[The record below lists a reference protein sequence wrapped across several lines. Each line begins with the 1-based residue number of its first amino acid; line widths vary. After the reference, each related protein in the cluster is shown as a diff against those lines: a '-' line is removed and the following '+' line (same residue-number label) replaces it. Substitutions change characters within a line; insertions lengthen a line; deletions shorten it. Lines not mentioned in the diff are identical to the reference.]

1 MSQDLTPAIAWKI
14 LENLREGVILTTPD
28 GKILFTN
35 QAACQMLNLAAPPA
49 HLAMLTADWQLDRYW
64 PTLLAAPADLVVQ
77 TAVSPY
83 HLTTRPLGNA
93 AWQLCLNHP
102 TPVQPEDTRTAP
114 LAILTEISQE
124 SDFGTKLQLLVNG
137 LQTTGWGRV
146 ALTLRD
152 TGFNATKIYAA
163 GFTDEE
169 RQNIHKNVL
178 PAAQWRQLFE
188 EPRYQHLRRG
198 SCYFVPTGSDW
209 PAGLAAAILPDD
221 QATGQDPDAW
231 QPNDLLC
238 VPLTNRQQQKIGLI
252 GLDRPHNG
260 RRPSVPALQTVEL
273 YAQFAGSIIE
283 NTQLLEEATRR
294 SQEFELLSNVSNKLS
309 GLLETSELLHAI
321 GEQAQR
327 AVGADRFMIFTW
339 EGARQQF
346 KLATRSALLQTAVYP
361 VPHHLQLVLRQRR
374 PIRQTVAATADEAAV
389 TQVLFPIFV
398 AGEPYGVMELAR
410 QQPLTDRE
418 MGLLTALI
426 NQASA
431 NLETAVVFAEV
442 YEREAFYNA
451 LGSVNLALSHTLELD
466 KLLNLICSES
476 VQFFKVDGAYIWLR
490 EGQRFVGGAA
500 NGLGVETFIETAVDN
515 SETQAFVNILAET
528 KSATYINNVAQ
539 RSDINLRLPHRQQIQ
554 AVLGIPLEREGHI
567 IGILTFVDHANPNR
581 FSDKDV
587 AEATVFGV
595 QAAIALQNATLFAEQ
610 RRFSEALDS
619 RVAERT
625 RELHEESNRVKILLR
640 ITSEL
645 STSLDQT
652 RVLNR
657 ALLLVNEVVHAT
669 QAVILLIDPVDG
681 ELVFRATLGTPLPT
695 PPEGI
700 RSGLMYN
707 EGLAGWM
714 IQNREAV
721 LVHDTEEDSR
731 WVYRATSS
739 EHRSVLA
746 VPLVTNDEVI
756 GVMMFF
762 HTSPDAFTMHQLD
775 LLKAAAHQVANAI
788 NNANLY
794 LLIREQAEG
803 LGELM
808 QLEHIESSK
817 NQAILQSIADGVL
830 VGDGRNRITLV
841 NDPVCRI
848 LGFDREQLLDKSINE
863 LLGLYSS
870 SGRSWLATIDNWA
883 RNADRLGG
891 ELPFLHD
898 QLEIEQKSV
907 SILLSPVLVGN
918 QFFGTVSIFRDITH
932 EVELD
937 NLKSEFVSNVSH
949 ELRTPMTS
957 IKGYADLMLMGATG
971 PMTEAQS
978 RYLEIIKNNAQRL
991 QNLVGDLLNIS
1002 HIETGQTKLDKRPLN
1017 LPRLVSDI
1025 IDNHLRSRIQHEQK
1039 PIAVYT
1045 DLPNDL
1051 PLVNA
1056 DQFRVTQILTNL
1068 LDNAF
1073 NYTPAGGQIRVTL
1086 RGDEQFVYLAVQ
1098 DSGIGIAKENLSK
1111 IFDRFFRADDE
1122 DVQRV
1127 AGTGLGLA
1135 IVRGLVEMHGGKL
1148 AVESMPGL
1156 GSTFSFNLPIV
1167 VEESELA

>member
-1 MSQDLTPAIAWKI
+1 MNQELTPAIAWNI
-14 LENLREGVILTTPD
+14 LENLQEGVILAAPD

-35 QAACQMLNLAAPPA
+35 QAAHQMLHLDTCPS
-49 HLAMLTADWQLDRYW
+49 HLATLTAVWGLEEGWQK
-64 PTLLAAPADLVVQ
+64 LLAAPANVVIQ

-83 HLTTRPLGNA
+83 HLTTRPLGST
-93 AWQLCLNHP
+93 AWQLCLS
-102 TPVQPEDTRTAP
+102 QPASIQTEAVATNQ
-114 LAILTEISQE
+114 LAILTQISQE
-124 SDFGTKLQLLVNG
+124 SDFDKKLQLLVDG
-137 LQTTGWGRV
+137 LQTTGWRRV
-146 ALTLRD
+146 VLTLRD
-152 TGFNATKIYAA
+152 GTFNATKIFAA

-169 RQNIHKNVL
+169 RQNIQKNML
-178 PAAQWRQLFE
+178 PATQWRQLFE
-188 EPRYQHLRRG
+188 NSAYQHLRRG
-198 SCYFVPTGSDW
+198 SCYFVPAGSDW
-209 PAGLAAAILPDD
+209 PLDMVNTILPDD

-231 QPNDLLC
+231 QPHDLLC
-238 VPLTNRQQQKIGLI
+238 VPLTNRQQQRIGLI

-260 RRPSVPALQTVEL
+260 RRPTVETLQTVEL

-283 NTQLLEEATRR
+283 NVQLLEETTRR

-309 GLLETSELLHAI
+309 GMLETNELLHAM

-327 AVGADRFMIFTW
+327 AVAAERFMIFAW
-339 EGARQQF
+339 ETTRQQF
-346 KLATRSALLQTAVYP
+346 KLVARSASAQTAVYP
-361 VPHHLQLVLRQRR
+361 APHQLQLVLRQRR
-374 PIRQTVAATADEAAV
+374 PIRQTLAATGEQTAV

-398 AGEPYGVMELAR
+398 AGEPYGVIELAR
-410 QQPLTDRE
+410 PQTLSDRE

-451 LGSVNLALSHTLELD
+451 LGSVNLALSYTLDLD
-466 KLLNLICSES
+466 KLLNLICRES
-476 VQFFKVDGAYIWLR
+476 VQIFKVDGAYIWLR
-490 EGQRFVGGAA
+490 EGTRFVGGAA
-500 NGLGVETFIETAVDN
+500 NGLGAETFIETAVDSN
-515 SETQAFVNILAET
+515 DIQAFVNVLAGA
-528 KSATYINNVAQ
+528 KFPTYINNVTQ
-539 RSDINLRLPHRQQIQ
+539 RGDIHLRLPHRQQIQ
-554 AVLGIPLEREGHI
+554 AVLGIPLEREGNI
-567 IGILTFVDHANPNR
+567 IGVLTFVDHANPNR

-587 AEATVFGV
+587 SEAAVFGV
-595 QAAIALQNATLFAEQ
+595 QAAIALQNATLFAEL
-610 RRFSEALDS
+610 RRFNEELDL

-625 RELHEESNRVKILLR
+625 RELHDESNRVKILLR
-640 ITSEL
+640 ITTEL

-657 ALLLVNEVVHAT
+657 ALLLVNEVVQAT

-681 ELVFRATLGTPLPT
+681 ELVFRATMGTTQPT

-721 LVHDTEEDSR
+721 LVHNTDEDPR
-731 WVYRATSS
+731 WVYRPTSS

-762 HTSPDAFTMHQLD
+762 HTNPHAFTLQQLD

-803 LGELM
+803 LGGM
-808 QLEHIESSK
+808 IQLEKIETSK

-830 VGDGRNRITLV
+830 VGDARNRITLA

-848 LGFDREQLLDKSINE
+848 LGFEREQLLDKSINE
-863 LLGLYSS
+863 LLGLYSA
-870 SGRSWLATIDNWA
+870 SGRSWLSTIDNWA
-883 RNADRLGG
+883 RNADRLGP
-891 ELPFLHD
+891 ELPFLSD
-898 QLEIEQKSV
+898 QLEIENKSV

-971 PMTEAQS
+971 PLEEAQM

-1017 LPRLVSDI
+1017 LAKLVSEI
-1025 IDNHLRSRIQHEQK
+1025 VDNHLQGRIRHEQK

-1045 DLPNDL
+1045 DLPSDL

-1056 DQFRVTQILTNL
+1056 DQYRVTQILTNL

-1073 NYTPAGGQIRVTL
+1073 NYTPAGGQIRVSL
-1086 RGDEQFVYLAVQ
+1086 RGGEQFVNLAVQ
-1098 DSGIGIAKENLSK
+1098 DSGIGITKENLAK

-1127 AGTGLGLA
+1127 SGTGLGLA
-1135 IVRGLVEMHGGKL
+1135 IVQGLVEMHGGTL
-1148 AVESMPGL
+1148 AVESTPGL

>member
-1 MSQDLTPAIAWKI
+1 MSQELTPAIAWKI
-14 LENLREGVILTTPD
+14 LDNLQEGVILVASD
-28 GKILFTN
+28 GKVVFIN
-35 QAACQMLNLAAPPA
+35 QAARQMLQLGACPA
-49 HLAMLTADWQLDRYW
+49 HLATLTADWQLDGGW
-64 PTLLAAPADLVVQ
+64 QMLLAAPADVVVQ

-83 HLTTRPLGNA
+83 HLTTRPLSSN
-93 AWQLCLNHP
+93 AWQLCLSQPAP
-102 TPVQPEDTRTAP
+102 TQAETTDP
-114 LAILTEISQE
+114 LAILAQISQE
-124 SDFGTKLQLLVNG
+124 SDFDLKLQLLVDG
-137 LQTTGWGRV
+137 LQTTGWNRV
-146 ALTLRD
+146 VLTLRD
-152 TGFNATKIYAA
+152 NAFNATKIYAA

-169 RQNIHKNVL
+169 RQNIYKNML

-198 SCYFVPTGSDW
+198 RCYFVPTGSDW
-209 PAGLAAAILPDD
+209 PLGLTTAILPDE
-221 QATGQDPDAW
+221 QATGQDPHAW

-238 VPLTNRQQQKIGLI
+238 VPLTNRQQQRIGLI
-252 GLDRPHNG
+252 GLDRPQDG
-260 RRPSVPALQTVEL
+260 QRPGTSTLQTVEL
-273 YAQFAGSIIE
+273 YAQFASSIIE
-283 NTQLLEEATRR
+283 NAQLLAETTRR

-309 GLLETSELLHAI
+309 GLLETGELLHAI

-327 AVGADRFMIFTW
+327 AVAADRFMIFAW
-339 EGARQQF
+339 EPTRQQF
-346 KLATRSALLQTAVYP
+346 KLATRSAAAQTAVYP
-361 VPHHLQLVLRQRR
+361 APHQLQLVLRQRR
-374 PIRQTVAATADEAAV
+374 PIRQTLPPAEGETAV
-389 TQVLFPIFV
+389 TQVLFPLFV
-398 AGEPYGVMELAR
+398 AGEPYGVIELTR
-410 QQPLTDRE
+410 QQTLTDWD

-490 EGQRFVGGAA
+490 DGKRFVGSAA
-500 NGLGVETFIETAVDN
+500 NGLGVETFIETAVDSSN
-515 SETQAFVNILAET
+515 AQAFVNVVAET
-528 KSATYINNVAQ
+528 KFATYINNVTQ
-539 RSDINLRLPHRQQIQ
+539 RSDIQLQLPHRQQIQ
-554 AVLGIPLEREGHI
+554 AVLGIPLEREGNI
-567 IGILTFVDHANPNR
+567 IGVLTFVDHANPNR

-587 AEATVFGV
+587 AEAAVFGV

-610 RRFSEALDS
+610 RRFNEELDL
-619 RVAERT
+619 RVGERT

-640 ITSEL
+640 ITTEL

-657 ALLLVNEVVHAT
+657 ALLLVNEVVQAT
-669 QAVILLIDPVDG
+669 QAVILLIDPIDG
-681 ELVFRATLGTPLPT
+681 ELVFRATLGTSLPT

-721 LVHDTEEDSR
+721 LVHNTDDDPR
-731 WVYRATSS
+731 WVYRPTSS

-762 HTSPDAFTMHQLD
+762 HTHPYAFTMQQLD

-808 QLEHIESSK
+808 QLEHVESSK

-830 VGDGRNRITLV
+830 VGDARNRITLV

-848 LGFDREQLLDKSINE
+848 LGFDREQLLEKSINE
-863 LLGLYSS
+863 LLGLYSA

-883 RNADRLGG
+883 RNADRLGDD
-891 ELPFLHD
+891 LPFLSD
-898 QLEIEQKSV
+898 QLEIEKKIV
-907 SILLSPVLVGN
+907 SILLSPVLVGS

-971 PMTEAQS
+971 PLTEAQM

-1002 HIETGQTKLDKRPLN
+1002 HMETGQTKLDKRPLS
-1017 LPRLVSDI
+1017 LPQLVSDI
-1025 IDNHLRSRIQHEQK
+1025 VDNHLRSRIQHEQK

-1056 DQFRVTQILTNL
+1056 DQYRVAQILTNL

-1073 NYTPAGGQIRVTL
+1073 NYTPSGGQIRVTL

-1098 DSGIGIAKENLSK
+1098 DSGIGISKENLAK

-1148 AVESMPGL
+1148 AVESTPGM